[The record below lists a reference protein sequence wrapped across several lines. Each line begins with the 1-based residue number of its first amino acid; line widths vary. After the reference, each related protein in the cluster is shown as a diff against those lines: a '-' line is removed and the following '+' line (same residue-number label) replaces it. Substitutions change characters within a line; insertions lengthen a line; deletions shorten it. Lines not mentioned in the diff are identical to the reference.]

1 MRITTCLMGDD
12 DVQRRDSVRYSAP
25 TLVGNRAVIDTLC
38 VSDKADVFHIEGLP
52 KEVLLMVLRLLD
64 PDDVRQTRLVSR
76 TLYRVSNE
84 ALRVLQTR
92 SIEAVEIF
100 PLVQRIEM
108 RAYAGRERPGRSVW
122 RWDGCGLK
130 TRVQCQGDLD
140 GVARSNDT
148 TRIMGECQEAPGE
161 GSVCSFEDAI
171 LKCHMLRGLKIRGS
185 EPGLLDS
192 GCLFQLEE
200 LECLELIDV
209 PMRGMDLEELK
220 NLSSLRMLRFQSCS
234 GIDYK
239 SLGLSLGGMC
249 QLEDVAIEGSGDLP
263 DALLCGIG
271 KLEHLTSLDL
281 SSCDTFTA
289 QGLEALKD
297 CKLLK
302 RLLLPACWNVDDQM
316 CKAIADSM
324 PQLECLSLF
333 ESGEDMSGVG
343 LGQLKK
349 LKDLKEMD
357 FGYVCGYFSSADL
370 VGMLQGMK
378 GLTMLNISGTDG
390 VDDDVLEAVTCNLT
404 SLTRLDISEC
414 QGISE
419 KGTRSLQNLIQL
431 KELDCGW
438 NSRLSDLLVERFPR
452 GLTRLDLSYCSGLTD
467 HGVKSIS
474 ELKELKV
481 LNLRRCSQLRN
492 KSLEYIS
499 QCSNIVSLDI
509 SYTGMSSKGLEKL
522 HMLEKLE
529 HLDMCGCSHAA
540 TVTGLA
546 SLRHV
551 KSLKALNVSMT
562 SRIDDGCLHSISFL
576 PHLQTLAVRRCPKI
590 SDFGIFELKRLKKL
604 RKLEITG
611 CRKITENSLKV
622 LKKHCVLLHDV
633 DSSGVGAEPVMDPD
647 MCENRPLL
655 YHRYF

>member
-1 MRITTCLMGDD
+1 MEDEEE
-12 DVQRRDSVRYSAP
+12 RRESKGCSLSS
-25 TLVGNRAVIDTLC
+25 LVGKQWDTR
-38 VSDKADVFHIEGLP
+38 VRDEADVFHIERLP
-52 KEVLLMVLRLLD
+52 EEVLVMVLRRLD

-92 SIEAVEIF
+92 SVEAVEMF
-100 PLVQRIEM
+100 PMVERLEM
-108 RAYAGRERPGRSVW
+108 RALSGRARPGRSGW
-122 RWDGCGLK
+122 RCGLK
-130 TRVQCQGDLD
+130 TRVQSLGGGLQGV
-140 GVARSNDT
+140 GQRSND
-148 TRIMGECQEAPGE
+148 RGKIVGEFEGESGE
-161 GSVCSFEDAI
+161 GSMCSLDDSI
-171 LKCHMLRGLKIRGS
+171 LKCHLLRRLKVRGS
-185 EPGLLDS
+185 EPGLLGS
-192 GCLFQLEE
+192 GCLFHLKKLER
-200 LECLELIDV
+200 LELIDLA
-209 PMRGMDLEELK
+209 MGGMDLAGLK
-220 NLSSLRMLRFQSCS
+220 NLSSLRLLRFQSCS
-234 GIDYK
+234 GIDYT
-239 SLGLSLGGMC
+239 SLGLSFSGMRH
-249 QLEDVAIEGSGDLP
+249 LEDVAIEGSGDLP
-263 DALLCGIG
+263 DALLSCIG
-271 KLEHLTSLDL
+271 NQLECLSSLDL

-297 CKLLK
+297 CRSLK

-316 CKAIADSM
+316 CKAIADYM

-333 ESGEDMSGVG
+333 ESGEDMSGAG
-343 LGQLKK
+343 LAQLKK
-349 LKDLKEMD
+349 LKNLKEMD

-370 VGMLQGMK
+370 VSMLQGMK

-390 VDDDVLEAVTCNLT
+390 VDDDVLEAVTRNLT
-404 SLTRLDISEC
+404 TLTRLDISEC

-419 KGTRSLQNLIQL
+419 KGTRSLQNLIHL

-438 NSRLSDLLVERFPR
+438 NSRLSDALVERFPR

-467 HGVKSIS
+467 NGIKSIS
-474 ELKELKV
+474 ELKQLKV

-499 QCSNIVSLDI
+499 RCSNIVSLDI
-509 SYTGMSSKGLEKL
+509 SYTGISSKGLEKL
-522 HMLEKLE
+522 QMLEKLE

-546 SLRHV
+546 SLRHLR
-551 KSLKALNVSMT
+551 SLKALNVSMT

-576 PHLQTLAVRRCPKI
+576 SHLQMLAVRRCPKI

-611 CRKITENSLKV
+611 CRKITENSLEI
-622 LKKHCVLLHDV
+622 LKRHCVLLHDV
-633 DSSGVGAEPVMDPD
+633 DSSGIGAEPVMDPD

>member
-1 MRITTCLMGDD
+1 MGDAAKRRES
-12 DVQRRDSVRYSAP
+12 RRDSTS
-25 TLVGNRAVIDTLC
+25 TLEGNRRVIDTRA
-38 VSDKADVFHIEGLP
+38 SDKADVFHIERLP
-52 KEVLLMVLRLLD
+52 KEVLVMVLRQLD

-76 TLYRVSNE
+76 TLYQVSNE
-84 ALRVLQTR
+84 ALKVLQTR

-100 PLVQRIEM
+100 PLVQRLET
-108 RAYAGRERPGRSVW
+108 RAFSGRERPGRSVW

-130 TRVQCQGDLD
+130 TRVQCEGGLD
-140 GVARSNDT
+140 GAFARSNDT
-148 TRIMGECQEAPGE
+148 AGRIIGESHEASHE
-161 GSVCSFEDAI
+161 GGSICSLQDAI
-171 LKCHMLRGLKIRGS
+171 LKCHLLRALKIRGS

-192 GCLFQLEE
+192 CVFQLKK

-209 PMRGMDLEELK
+209 PMGGMDLAELK
-220 NLSSLRMLRFQSCS
+220 NMSSLRLLRFQSCS
-234 GIDYK
+234 GVDYK

-249 QLEDVAIEGSGDLP
+249 HLEDVAIEGSGDLP

-289 QGLEALKD
+289 HGLEALKD
-297 CKLLK
+297 CRSLK

-316 CKAIADSM
+316 CKAIADFM

-343 LGQLKK
+343 LAQLKK
-349 LKDLKEMD
+349 LKHLKEMD

-414 QGISE
+414 QSISE
-419 KGTRSLQNLIQL
+419 KGTRSLQKLIQL

-438 NSRLSDLLVERFPR
+438 NSRLSDALVEGFPR

-467 HGVKSIS
+467 NGIKSIS
-474 ELKELKV
+474 ELKQLKV

-499 QCSNIVSLDI
+499 RCANIVSLDI
-509 SYTGMSSKGLEKL
+509 SYTGMSSRGLEKL

-576 PHLQTLAVRRCPKI
+576 PHLHTLAVRRCPKI

-604 RKLEITG
+604 RKLEING

-622 LKKHCVLLHDV
+622 LKRHCVLLHDV
-633 DSSGVGAEPVMDPD
+633 DSSGIGAEPVMDPD